1 MASRKHH
8 KQDST
13 RPTKARSRRMRAISA
28 PNHDDDEMIRVP
40 GTPGPRVE
48 D

>member
-13 RPTKARSRRMRAISA
+13 RPTKARSRRMKGIALAEIEEIEPETEKA
-28 PNHDDDEMIRVP
+28 LGQANGAH
-40 GTPGPRVE
+40 
-48 D
+48 

>member
-13 RPTKARSRRMRAISA
+13 RPTKARSRRMRAVTGPDLAEAEETERAPARSA
-28 PNHDDDEMIRVP
+28 GGE
-40 GTPGPRVE
+40 G
-48 D
+48 